1 MVGPSRAAMAINQGQ
16 FQKGLSMAEFFSTHG
31 TEAACRHALERSR
44 RPDGF
49 VCPKCDH
56 GACRRF

>member
-1 MVGPSRAAMAINQGQ
+1 MAINQGQ